1 MKKLRISKP
10 FGCYRKFG
18 INKKAQ
24 ESRDNLMLFANTLNT
39 MSSYF
44 PYSTSTT
51 MSTSNTA
58 NGWEFQ
64 LISSWAQNVNTEYNF
79 RQGMKF

>member
-1 MKKLRISKP
+1 MKKLTISKP

-24 ESRDNLMLFANTLNT
+24 EKRDNLILLANTLST
-39 MSSYF
+39 MSNS
-44 PYSTSTT
+44 PYYTTT

-58 NGWEFQ
+58 NGWEWQ
-64 LISSWAQNVNTEYNF
+64 WINSWAQNTNTEYNF